1 MSQMNSLNQTASEVT
16 TLGTRGYKL
25 LSVLGKGSYA
35 KVYLSDYRP
44 NPDTSARTLACK
56 VVDTKK
62 VTKNFANK
70 FLPRE
75 LDILGKI
82 NHPHIIQVHSIFQR
96 RNRYFIFMRLN
107 VIFICSN
114 VTFFV
119 IIIIVYTDLP
129 RMEIFWI

>member
-1 MSQMNSLNQTASEVT
+1 MSHLNSLNQTTSEVT

-35 KVYLSDYRP
+35 KVYLADYRP
-44 NPDTSARTLACK
+44 NPETAARTLACK

-75 LDILGKI
+75 LEILGKI

-96 RNRYFIFMRLN
+96 RNRYFIFMRFQLSL
-107 VIFICSN
+107 V
-114 VTFFV
+114 
-119 IIIIVYTDLP
+119 L
-129 RMEIFWI
+129 M